1 MQEDINLIIEDFKN
15 NIINTINGSQLPPAI
30 VYYIFKDINK
40 DVEASYRNYIQQAQQ
55 RQAAAASQQEAAV
68 PADEEKEEQVKD

>member
-15 NIINTINGSQLPPAI
+15 NIINTINGSQLPPAV

-40 DVEASYRNYIQQAQQ
+40 DVEASYKNYIQQAQQ
-55 RQAAAASQQEAAV
+55 RQAAAALQQKAAA
-68 PADEEKEEQVKD
+68 PADEEIEEQVED

>member
-15 NIINTINGSQLPPAI
+15 NIINTINGSQLPPAV

-40 DVEASYRNYIQQAQQ
+40 DVETSYKNYIQQAQQ
-55 RQAAAASQQEAAV
+55 RQAAAAMQQEAAA
-68 PADEEKEEQVKD
+68 PADIEEEEQLED

>member
-1 MQEDINLIIEDFKN
+1 MQEDINLIIEEFKN

-55 RQAAAASQQEAAV
+55 RQAAAASQQEAAA
-68 PADEEKEEQVKD
+68 PADEEIEEQIED